1 MQAWFFDHRSQ
12 GGGDPRRTS
21 SGKITTTFTLDPSI
35 HFHGNEDKNEILSFV
50 RYRCS
55 GPATQKYRDELG
67 RTASLAC
74 LYPLSLTSET
84 CSRLSRCCTRHACL
98 TAFIQSPHLISN
110 VSLSAFLS
118 LTCLI
123 TRDPSKGAGGEE
135 KGRARSL
142 LPSIRGT
149 RGSVFSLFPAAASVA
164 SVADAASVIG
174 KPSSCFRNR
183 ETWL

>member
-1 MQAWFFDHRSQ
+1 MSCIPCCSQLNPTEAALQAWFFDHRSQ

-118 LTCLI
+118 LSRVSSPEIL
-123 TRDPSKGAGGEE
+123 RREQEE
-135 KGRARSL
+135 RRREEREVSCRQSAVRVAASSPYFL
-142 LPSIRGT
+142 LP
-149 RGSVFSLFPAAASVA
+149 P
-164 SVADAASVIG
+164 
-174 KPSSCFRNR
+174 PSP
-183 ETWL
+183 L